1 MQARRLEKIE
11 AKLVDALRPQLE
23 PGEEMATWVYG
34 QTWPKFT
41 RAILV
46 GPIAFLIWGK
56 PYFVVLTDRRVFVA
70 RSSMTSVR
78 PNDVLWADP
87 LGGVTV
93 DRYKAGT
100 MMSKLTFRRLADG
113 STLELR
119 IGRPW
124 REQARAVAR
133 ALGAS
138 V

>member
-1 MQARRLEKIE
+1 MQARRLDKIE
-11 AKLVDALRPQLE
+11 AKLVEALRPQLE
-23 PGEEMATWVYG
+23 PGEGLATWVYG

-41 RAILV
+41 KAMLV

-70 RSSMTSVR
+70 RSSMTTIR

-87 LGGVTV
+87 FGGVTV
-93 DRYKAGT
+93 DRYRAG
-100 MMSKLTFRRLADG
+100 MLSRLSLRRLADG

-124 REQARAVAR
+124 REQTRAVAR